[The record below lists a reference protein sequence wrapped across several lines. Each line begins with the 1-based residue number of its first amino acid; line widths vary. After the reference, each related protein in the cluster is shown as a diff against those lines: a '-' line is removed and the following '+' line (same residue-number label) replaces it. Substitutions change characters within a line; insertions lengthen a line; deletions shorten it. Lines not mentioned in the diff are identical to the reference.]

1 MKKKVLFLCTHNS
14 ARSQM
19 AQGLM
24 NSVLSNNYEAFSA
37 GTFAT
42 SINPFT
48 IAVMTEIGIDIS
60 NQYSKNFDIYLNE
73 EFDYVVTVCDNA
85 KEGCPYFPGGKEQL
99 HKGFEDPSS
108 FSGTDEEKL
117 AKFREIRNNIKDW
130 ILDYFQG

>member
-24 NSVLSNNYEAFSA
+24 NSFLSNNYEAFSA

-48 IAVMTEIGIDIS
+48 IAVMAEIGIDIS

-130 ILDYFQG
+130 ILDYFQD